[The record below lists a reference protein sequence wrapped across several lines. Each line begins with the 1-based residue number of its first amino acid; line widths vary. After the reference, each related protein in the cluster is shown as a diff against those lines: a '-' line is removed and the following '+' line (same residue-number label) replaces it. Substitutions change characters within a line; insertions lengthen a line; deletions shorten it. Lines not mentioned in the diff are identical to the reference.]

1 MNRSYFPVTVTGGV
15 AYSANTPPIHG
26 EIKQLRWYHV
36 ADTGQLATIELAVL
50 PDQNDTGIGWQIY
63 NRASANVATPFVVAP
78 RQSTHDLSGAPDHT
92 DTGTPA
98 APAPIVLAGDRLR
111 VKVTPAD
118 TGVVIDGKLYIWH
131 GGE

>member
-26 EIKQLRWYHV
+26 EVRQLRWHHA
-36 ADTGQLATIELAVL
+36 ADTGQVATIELAVL

-63 NRASANVATPFVVAP
+63 NRASANVATPFVVHP
-78 RQSTHDLSGAPDHT
+78 VQPTHNAAGAGI
-92 DTGTPA
+92 DTGEM
-98 APAPIVLAGDRLR
+98 PIALAGDRLR

-131 GGE
+131 GVGE